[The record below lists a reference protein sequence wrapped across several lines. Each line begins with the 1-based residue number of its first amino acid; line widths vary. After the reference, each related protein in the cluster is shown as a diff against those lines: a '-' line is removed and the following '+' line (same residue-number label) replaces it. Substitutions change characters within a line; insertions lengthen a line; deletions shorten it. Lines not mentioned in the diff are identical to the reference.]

1 MSGGLPG
8 WVTRF
13 VDRWDMPWM
22 VMTVAVY
29 FAAVAAVPIV
39 FPDVSGVFIAVLIL
53 VGGFTSSV
61 GTLLAAVKADKAAK
75 QPQHCCQC
83 PKFGA
88 H

>member
-13 VDRWDMPWM
+13 VDRWDMTWM

-39 FPDVSGVFIAVLIL
+39 FPD
-53 VGGFTSSV
+53 GGFTSSV